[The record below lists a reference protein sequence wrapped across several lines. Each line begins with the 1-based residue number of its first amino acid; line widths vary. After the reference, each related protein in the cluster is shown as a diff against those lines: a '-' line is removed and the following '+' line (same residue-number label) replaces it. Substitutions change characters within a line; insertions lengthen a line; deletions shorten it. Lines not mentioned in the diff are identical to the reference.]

1 MEITMRKYFLLS
13 IVIFLTL
20 SMAFAQ
26 ENQTLN
32 NSRATG
38 LNYFNSSSFKPFYDI
53 ESFAK
58 IKLVYDTSMLS
69 RSQEPFFNVSQRRG
83 QPARFV
89 YSVGIAKQDFNVS
102 QRAGQLTRFIYPVGI
117 VKPIYNV
124 SAYSRMR
131 SIYDI

>member
-1 MEITMRKYFLLS
+1 MRKYFLPL
-13 IVIFLTL
+13 IVILLTL
-20 SMAFAQ
+20 SIAFAQ

-32 NSRATG
+32 KSKAAG
-38 LNYFNSSSFKPFYDI
+38 LNYSNSSGFKHFYDI

-58 IKLVYDTSMLS
+58 IKPVYDTSMLS
-69 RSQEPFFNVSQRRG
+69 RSQEPFFNVSQRGG

-89 YSVGIAKQDFNVS
+89 YAVGIAKQNFNVS
-102 QRAGQLTRFIYPVGI
+102 QRAGQLARFIYPVGI